1 MILESPVHPVPE
13 GTSVTLR
20 CLKSSSQLDVVT
32 PINQSCTFSRDGQL
46 VGVCLTGEMSFP
58 AVNRSYE
65 GLYRCNFSGEV
76 SPGSWLAVRG
86 ELCVWSPHGEVLQ
99 SHYRG
104 TMVELLY
111 H

>member
-20 CLKSSSQLDVVT
+20 CLKSQKSSNQLGAVT

-46 VGVCLTGEMSFP
+46 VGVGLTGEMSLT

-65 GLYRCNFSGEV
+65 GLYRCNFSGEE
-76 SPGSWLAVRG
+76 SPESWLAVRG
-86 ELCVWSPHGEVLQ
+86 ELCVWSPHGQVLQ
-99 SHYRG
+99 SH
-104 TMVELLY
+104 
-111 H
+111 

>member
-20 CLKSSSQLDVVT
+20 CLKSSNQLGVVT
-32 PINQSCTFSRDGQL
+32 PINQSCTFSRDGRL
-46 VGVCLTGEMSFP
+46 VGVGLTGEISFT
-58 AVNRSYE
+58 AVDRSYE

-86 ELCVWSPHGEVLQ
+86 ELCVWSPHGKVLQ
-99 SHYRG
+99 SH
-104 TMVELLY
+104 
-111 H
+111 